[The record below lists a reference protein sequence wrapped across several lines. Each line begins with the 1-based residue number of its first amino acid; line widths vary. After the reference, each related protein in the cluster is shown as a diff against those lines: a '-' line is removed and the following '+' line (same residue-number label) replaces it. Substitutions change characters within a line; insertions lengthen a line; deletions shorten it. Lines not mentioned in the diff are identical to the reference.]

1 MSSSFI
7 LTTSTNYEF
16 YEMRQLVSCPTVRF
30 YGGLI
35 YFTSPQICPA
45 SEANSSLVPK
55 ERAMIYSKKQWL
67 LLHKFSAALV
77 SLYTVTGKIL
87 VQS

>member
-1 MSSSFI
+1 
-7 LTTSTNYEF
+7 LA
-16 YEMRQLVSCPTVRF
+16 SCPTVRF

-35 YFTSPQICPA
+35 YCTSPQTYPA

-55 ERAMIYSKKQWL
+55 ERAMIYYQKQWL

-77 SLYTVTGKIL
+77 ALYTVQGKIL